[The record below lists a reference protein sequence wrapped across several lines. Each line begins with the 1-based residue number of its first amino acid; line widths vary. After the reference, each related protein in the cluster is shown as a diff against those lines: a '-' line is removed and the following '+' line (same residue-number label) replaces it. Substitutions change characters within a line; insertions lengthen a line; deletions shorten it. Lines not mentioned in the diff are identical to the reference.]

1 MNNKK
6 FSQRLLAWHKRH
18 GRFDLPWQQ
27 NGDPYLVWLSE
38 IMLQQT
44 QVATVIPYFERF
56 RTSFPDIRRLAEAP
70 IDTVLHHWSGLGYYA
85 RARNLH
91 RTAEILETKYGGQFP
106 RSVEALTALPGIG
119 ESTAGAICAQA
130 FGIRAPIL
138 DGNVK
143 RVLARFHAVEGWPD
157 QADVKR
163 QLWALAETH
172 TPTKQ
177 VARYTQAIMDLGATV
192 CTRSH
197 PACTS
202 CPLKVDCLARLQDKI
217 DCYPG
222 KKVRRN
228 LPVKATRMLVIREQS
243 GAVLL
248 RRRPPTGIW
257 GGLWSL
263 PEDDLANDPAETC
276 ERLTGRFP
284 LQHRS
289 GIEFRHTFS
298 HFHLDI
304 LPVWLDIDKA
314 TDTVLES
321 GDLLW
326 YKPGEMQLGMAAP
339 VSRLLNLE
347 RNRKA

>member
-163 QLWALAETH
+163 QLWGAGRDSHANKASGPLHSGNHGPRCHRLH
-172 TPTKQ
+172 TQSSSLHILSIEGGLPRPPARQNRLLSGQKGAPEPTSKGHPDASDSRTIRGG
-177 VARYTQAIMDLGATV
+177 VAKATTTDGDLGW
-192 CTRSH
+192 
-197 PACTS
+197 
-202 CPLKVDCLARLQDKI
+202 LMELA
-217 DCYPG
+217 
-222 KKVRRN
+222 
-228 LPVKATRMLVIREQS
+228 
-243 GAVLL
+243 
-248 RRRPPTGIW
+248 
-257 GGLWSL
+257 
-263 PEDDLANDPAETC
+263 
-276 ERLTGRFP
+276 
-284 LQHRS
+284 
-289 GIEFRHTFS
+289 
-298 HFHLDI
+298 
-304 LPVWLDIDKA
+304 
-314 TDTVLES
+314 
-321 GDLLW
+321 
-326 YKPGEMQLGMAAP
+326 
-339 VSRLLNLE
+339 
-347 RNRKA
+347 